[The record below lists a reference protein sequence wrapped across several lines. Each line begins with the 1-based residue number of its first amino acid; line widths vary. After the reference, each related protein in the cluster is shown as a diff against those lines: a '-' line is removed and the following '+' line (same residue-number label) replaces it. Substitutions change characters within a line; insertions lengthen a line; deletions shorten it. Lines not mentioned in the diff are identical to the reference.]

1 MKETLDTVID
11 ASFRLHGEFYAEKY
25 SKIFLLN
32 PWNVSTR
39 ISRRRKEN
47 NTLCTPLGRD
57 NQITTSAQWLGIMYD
72 SYGFSGDLIQTIN

>member
-25 SKIFLLN
+25 SKIFLWN

-39 ISRRRKEN
+39 ISRRMKEN